1 VSSVAV
7 LEWISIV
14 TPLAVRLR
22 DESTLGFYSDGLSA
36 SVYPLGNP
44 ELVTDGVVNRSGLF
58 VFRNLPGLRD
68 AEHGSGD
75 ADFWAANPPQHDFVL
90 AVRDGAG
97 RFLPWSLPVKLPQ
110 RHPLGLGIPS
120 IASPAAS
127 PVGSPITIQTGDDL
141 AFLPL
146 YSAASRPLPE
156 GLGVLRTELW
166 DAVADEPAAWAMV
179 LATAGD
185 QRTVAGLADAG
196 GRVMLPLPY
205 PKPVVALGPV
215 PGSPLGSPPAS
226 GGPITQQSWPVTFT
240 VRYRRRTPAPAIPDL
255 VDVLTQPAATAWQE
269 TSRTTPWT
277 SATLRYG
284 QELVLVSRADGGGAS
299 STLLITS

>member
-22 DESTLGFYSDGLSA
+22 DEATLGFYSDGLSA
-36 SVYPLGNP
+36 SVYPPGIP

-58 VFRNLPGLRD
+58 VFRNLPGLRA

-75 ADFWAANPPQHDFVL
+75 ADFWAATPPQRDFVL
-90 AVRDGAG
+90 QVRDVTG
-97 RFLPWSLPVKLPQ
+97 RFLPWSLAIKLPQ
-110 RHPLGLGIPS
+110 RHPLGLGLT
-120 IASPAAS
+120 SPAAS
-127 PVGSPITIQTGDDL
+127 PIVVQTGDDL

-166 DAVADEPAAWAMV
+166 DADTDEPAAWAMV

-205 PKPVVALGPV
+205 PKPVVALGPL

-240 VRYRRRTPAPAIPDL
+240 VSYRRRTPAPAIPDL
-255 VDVLTQPAATAWQE
+255 VDILTQPMATAWQE

-284 QELVLVSRADGGGAS
+284 QELVLASRADGGGSS